1 MSFPRTL
8 FNISERKFYGSIIK
22 LLHPAIRVSTIE
34 WAETYRILTSEESVF
49 IGKFDCSRMP
59 ALEYI
64 YDCLDNKQIYIVAV
78 MKASQVGWSELTNN
92 FLGKLI
98 HTQPNKIMWAFP
110 GREPSRMYSREK
122 LKPFFEGTKVLND
135 IINIGIAKASYNFF
149 KFPGGW
155 LKLVTTGAISNLKS
169 SSIPIIGVEEPD
181 DVKEDIQGQG
191 DGIDLMKGRQ
201 KTFPIGKKKLLYGG
215 TPTDKDFSRVEGAY
229 KESNQLVFKAQ
240 CHHCQELIELSFD
253 NLKYDEYQ
261 DRRIDEIYGK
271 HNPETAYYECPSC
284 LGIWTSDEKNANI
297 LAGKQYGFT
306 DFTGQFSKGWH
317 PKKPEVTECF
327 GFHVPEL
334 LSSLQDSDFTK
345 LAEKEIKA
353 KIALAKGQEGL
364 MKSYVNNSKG
374 LPYASGVSAMG
385 ADEMK
390 TLRLNYPEHIVPME
404 GLQLTMGID
413 VQDNRFAFVIR
424 AWGRNNNSWLV
435 TWKEIF
441 GDVKLQEFDHE
452 KNKFK
457 GIWGELEDIILG
469 TVPHGG
475 GKFLNISAVSMDSA
489 DNTSLVY
496 NFVRHI
502 NDSGKHP
509 WLFAVKGVRDLRHSE
524 DEIYLEPGSID
535 AAETDKRLRKTLAE
549 TMNVTVFRLGA
560 HRAHDEI
567 LNRVF
572 LNKNKDAKSNLY
584 FFNEQTY
591 GQYEEQM
598 TSCRKIIDT
607 NSSYNKSVYKLVPG
621 QHKEAIDAEKLA
633 LHASIA
639 IGIRNHT
646 NEYWKEIE
654 NYLYS

>member
-1 MSFPRTL
+1 MIKSL
-8 FNISERKFYGSIIK
+8 ENISERKFIGSFLK

-59 ALEYI
+59 AMEYI
-64 YDCLDNKQIYIVAV
+64 YDCLDNKDIYIVAV

-92 FLGKLI
+92 YLGKLI

-135 IINIGIAKASYNFF
+135 IINVGVAKASYNFF

-215 TPTDKDFSRVEGAY
+215 TPTDKDFSRVENAY

-240 CHHCQELIELSFD
+240 CHSCEELIELSFD
-253 NLKYDEYQ
+253 NLKYSEYQ

-271 HNPETAYYECPSC
+271 DDPSTAYYECPSC
-284 LGIWTSDEKNANI
+284 GIHWSSEQKNLNI
-297 LAGKQYGFT
+297 LAGKQFGFT
-306 DFTGQFSKGWH
+306 DFTGRFSKGWH

-334 LSSLQDSDFTK
+334 LSSLQASDFVA

-364 MKSYVNNSKG
+364 MKSFVNNSKG
-374 LPYASGVSAMG
+374 LPYASGVSSMDT
-385 ADEMK
+385 DEMK
-390 TLRLNYPEHIVPME
+390 TLRSNYPEHIVPME
-404 GLQLTMGID
+404 GLIVTMGVD
-413 VQDNRFAFVIR
+413 VQDNRFAIIKR
-424 AWGRNNNSWLV
+424 AHGRFGNSWLV

-441 GDVKLQEFDHE
+441 GNVKVQERDAQGNFI
-452 KNKFK
+452 
-457 GIWGELEDIILG
+457 GVWGELWDEIMKPI
-469 TVPHGG
+469 PHAGN
-475 GKFLNISAVSMDSA
+475 KWLNVAACSIDSA
-489 DNTSLVY
+489 DNTELVY
-496 NFVRHI
+496 RFVQQI
-502 NDSGKHP
+502 NEVNP
-509 WLFAVKGVRDLRHSE
+509 YVFAVKGVRDLRYSE
-524 DEIYLEPGSID
+524 DEIYLEPGLID
-535 AAETDKRLRKTLAE
+535 AADSDKRLRKTLAE
-549 TMNVTVFRLGA
+549 TMGVTVFRMGA

-567 LNRVF
+567 LNRIY
-572 LNKNKDAKSNLY
+572 LNKNKDARSNIFY
-584 FFNEQTY
+584 FNQQSY

-598 TSCRKIIDT
+598 TSCRKIVDV

-621 QHKEAIDAEKLA
+621 QRKEAMDGEKLS
-633 LHASIA
+633 LHASYA
-639 IGIRNHT
+639 IGIRNYT
-646 NEYWKEIE
+646 NDNWRAIE
-654 NYLYS
+654 QYLYS

>member
-1 MSFPRTL
+1 MIKRTL
-8 FNISERKFYGSIIK
+8 DNIAERKFIGNFLK
-22 LLHPAIRVSTIE
+22 LLQPAIRVSTIE

-122 LKPFFEGTKVLND
+122 LKPFFDGTKVLSD
-135 IINIGIAKASYNFF
+135 SINVGVAKAGYNFF

-201 KTFPIGKKKLLYGG
+201 KSFPIGKKKLLYGG
-215 TPTDKDFSRVEGAY
+215 TPTDKDFSRVESAY

-240 CHHCQELIELSFD
+240 CHQCEELIELSFS
-253 NLKYDEYQ
+253 NLKYDEFQ

-271 HNPETAYYECPSC
+271 YDPNTAYYECPACGTHWS
-284 LGIWTSDEKNANI
+284 SEQKNLNI
-297 LAGKQYGFT
+297 LAGKSFGFT
-306 DFTGQFSKGWH
+306 DFTGKFSKGWH
-317 PKKPEVTECF
+317 AKKPEVTECF

-334 LSSLQDSDFTK
+334 LSSLQASDFRE
-345 LAEKEIKA
+345 LADKRIKA
-353 KIALAKGQEGL
+353 QIALDKGQEGL
-364 MKSYVNNSKG
+364 MKSYVNNSEG
-374 LPYASGVSAMG
+374 LPYASGVSSME

-390 TLRLNYPEHIVPME
+390 TLRNNYPEHICPME
-404 GLQLTMGID
+404 GLILTMGVD
-413 VQDNRFAFVIR
+413 VQDNRFAIIIR

-441 GDVKLQEFDHE
+441 GNVKVQEKDSQG
-452 KNKFK
+452 KYI
-457 GIWGELEDIILG
+457 GVWGELWDTIFGYI
-469 TVPHGG
+469 PHGG
-475 GKFLNISAVSMDSA
+475 GKLMNIAAVSIDSA
-489 DNTSLVY
+489 DNTELVY
-496 NFVRHI
+496 DFVLQA
-502 NDSGKHP
+502 N
-509 WLFAVKGVRDLRHSE
+509 LQNNYVFAVKGVRDLRYSE
-524 DEIYLEPGSID
+524 DEIYMEPGLLD
-535 AAETDKRLRKTLAE
+535 AANSNTQMRKTLAE
-549 TMNVTVFRLGA
+549 RKGVTLFKLGA
-560 HRAHDEI
+560 HRAHDEVLTRI
-567 LNRVF
+567 HR
-572 LNKNKDAKSNLY
+572 NKLTDARSNIH
-584 FFNEQTY
+584 FFNEQSY

-598 TSCRKIIDT
+598 TSCRKIIDL
-607 NSSYNKSVYKLVPG
+607 NSSYAKSVYKLVPG
-621 QHKEAIDAEKLA
+621 KHKEAIDGEKLA
-633 LHASIA
+633 LHSSYAL
-639 IGIRNHT
+639 GIRNYTHDH
-646 NEYWKEIE
+646 WKELE
-654 NYLYS
+654 KYFYGV